1 MRKLF
6 LFFFVFL
13 VTTYVYADDMNV
25 MIVAYEGSFGVDLAS
40 KNYVMRNQDAAW
52 TDYVSGNISESDPN
66 HYGTVHTVAHG
77 GFFNMPGNIADDYTP
92 QFTVTFESPT
102 DFNYVNLSNNVYQ
115 RPFKFQLYVNY
126 NNIPGHKI
134 TSDIY
139 TIDPA
144 HAQQT
149 ITWKPTGGEPKQEM
163 KFDLLLVLEGDVHD
177 NVLEIG
183 NRKYPLI
190 EGDYSAT
197 VTIRLTGEYK
207 DKSNNIV
214 KVNQSVTI
222 PFSGYYTD
230 DGDIVGDDTIGLALF
245 PTANASNLNIETM
258 ANQQIPIATLD
269 VLKHYGES
277 KPQGLPSDH
286 SRIFLSSSS
295 NPFTDNGEFAL
306 VHSSVPE
313 GGTRTPAN
321 HVKYKVYAVS
331 DTDRNAIA
339 IFDGTATVD
348 EIMAST
354 NSLDYIAPVERHF
367 PEISGKELHYHTYNG
382 ELYIEMEAPKT
393 SMLPG
398 MYRSTIY
405 VHVVASDSF

>member
-1 MRKLF
+1 MKKVYLAIFIF
-6 LFFFVFL
+6 LMSVCL
-13 VTTYVYADDMNV
+13 YADVTVNLF
-25 MIVAYEGSFGVDLAS
+25 AYEGSFGVNLAS
-40 KNYVMRNQDAAW
+40 KNYVMRNAGAQW
-52 TDYVSGNISESDPN
+52 VDYDKDTGKAQSDPN
-66 HYGTVHTVAHG
+66 YYGTIHTVAHG
-77 GFFNMPGNIADDYTP
+77 GFFDMPDNIADDYIP
-92 QFTVTFESPT
+92 EFTVTFESPT
-102 DFNYVNLSNNVYQ
+102 DFNYVNLANNVYQ

-126 NNIPGHKI
+126 NRTPGSQI

-139 TIDPA
+139 TIDPE

-149 ITWKPTGGEPKQEM
+149 VTWKPTGENKQEM
-163 KFDLLLVLEGDVHD
+163 KFDLLLVLEGEVHD
-177 NVLEIG
+177 NVLELN
-183 NRKYPLI
+183 NRQYPLV
-190 EGDYSAT
+190 EGDYSAV

-207 DKSNNIV
+207 DKSNKIV
-214 KVNQSVTI
+214 KVNKSVTI
-222 PFSGYYTD
+222 PFSGYYAD
-230 DGDIVGDDTIGLALF
+230 DGEITGDDTIGLSLF
-245 PTANASNLNIETM
+245 PTANAANLNIETM
-258 ANQQIPIATLD
+258 SNQQIPIATLD
-269 VLKHYGES
+269 VLKHFGDTS
-277 KPQGLPSDH
+277 PQGSPADH

-295 NPFTDNGEFAL
+295 NPFADKGEFAL

-321 HVKYKVYAVS
+321 HVKYKIYAVS

-354 NSLDYIAPVERHF
+354 NSLDYIAPVENF
-367 PEISGKELHYHTYNG
+367 YPNISGINIHYHTYSG